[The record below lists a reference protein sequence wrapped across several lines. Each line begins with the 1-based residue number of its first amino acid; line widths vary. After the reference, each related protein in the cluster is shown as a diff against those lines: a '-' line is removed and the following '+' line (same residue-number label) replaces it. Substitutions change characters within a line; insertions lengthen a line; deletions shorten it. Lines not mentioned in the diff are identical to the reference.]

1 MSYNDCFMIIIH
13 TMSLNLIEMICRTEL
28 IIDIGQATVIDIF
41 GKRKDYFDCHNCRE
55 ESFESRFSI
64 LFSYIFNCGLFHIM
78 ISLEDKKHIATGHY
92 SMWRDRI

>member
-1 MSYNDCFMIIIH
+1 MIYG
-13 TMSLNLIEMICRTEL
+13 TEL
-28 IIDIGQATVIDIF
+28 IIDIGQRTVIHIF
-41 GKRKDYFDCHNCRE
+41 GEKREDYFDCHNCRE